1 MEELATD
8 KFKLGGDVSA
18 AARPVGRT
26 ARFFFAAQRFSEP
39 VLHHDAHFDA
49 AVYAPEIRAI
59 RQQKKVWEGLVGGWL
74 PVLRFVYPQQDG
86 DWWELIAFAPP
97 RMDNANDWIQAVWYR
112 VSRVAQLSSPE
123 IAR

>member
-1 MEELATD
+1 M
-8 KFKLGGDVSA
+8 SA
-18 AARPVGRT
+18 AAGPVGRT
-26 ARFFFAAQRFSEP
+26 ARFFLLRSVSP
-39 VLHHDAHFDA
+39 SLSCTTMRISTRLSMLRKS
-49 AVYAPEIRAI
+49 APSGSKRKSGKA
-59 RQQKKVWEGLVGGWL
+59 WWGAGY